1 MITTRSPGLQSVQN
15 FVFPEP
21 PESPAQPRTA
31 LQHATLL
38 DGEMVVDSIPPEL
51 GLTAKQERRFLVYDL
66 MLLNGQSLVQV
77 SHLSA
82 SASRSLS
89 SSLAKGFR
97 ILV

>member
-1 MITTRSPGLQSVQN
+1 VQN

-51 GLTAKQERRFLVYDL
+51 GLAAKQERRFLVYDL

-77 SHLSA
+77 SRLSA
-82 SASRSLS
+82 SSFWNS
-89 SSLAKGFR
+89 SSFLSKGFQGFR
-97 ILV
+97 VLV